1 MGVLLPIIFLTSQKI
16 KTSSKDRKNKM
27 EAEIQRLFAVKGK
40 VAVVTGGG
48 RGIGLMIAEG
58 LVKNGVRV
66 YIISRDQKVILH
78 SATA

>member
-1 MGVLLPIIFLTSQKI
+1 
-16 KTSSKDRKNKM
+16 M

-58 LVKNGVRV
+58 LVRNGVRV
-66 YIISRDQKVILH
+66 YIISRDQKVIFAFRH
-78 SATA
+78 STGLTIKGGRSSG